1 MLPSSPSIG
10 GRRGRGKFSWRGIW
24 VHVFIYVY
32 IYIYIYT
39 LKILSIFNTHT
50 RGERKMFFKETYSGI
65 YPKEPREVASS
76 NRNWAKFA
84 K

>member
-1 MLPSSPSIG
+1 
-10 GRRGRGKFSWRGIW
+10 
-24 VHVFIYVY
+24 
-32 IYIYIYT
+32 
-39 LKILSIFNTHT
+39 
-50 RGERKMFFKETYSGI
+50 MFFKETYSGI

>member
-1 MLPSSPSIG
+1 MCL
-10 GRRGRGKFSWRGIW
+10 
-24 VHVFIYVY
+24 YM
-32 IYIYIYT
+32 YIYIYT

>member
-1 MLPSSPSIG
+1 MLPSSLPLLEG
-10 GRRGRGKFSWRGIW
+10 GEGGESFHGEA
-24 VHVFIYVY
+24 FGFMCLYMY

-65 YPKEPREVASS
+65 YPKEPKEVASS